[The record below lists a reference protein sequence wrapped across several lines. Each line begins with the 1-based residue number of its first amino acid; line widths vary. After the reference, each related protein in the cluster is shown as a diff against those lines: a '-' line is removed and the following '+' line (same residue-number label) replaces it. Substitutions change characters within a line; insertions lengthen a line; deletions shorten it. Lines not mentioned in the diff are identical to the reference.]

1 VDFFRQRSSSF
12 QYTLHHFDARLNM
25 AANFGPMSFYG
36 PQVVIIHKYKIGRKD
51 TLLDL
56 LA

>member
-1 VDFFRQRSSSF
+1 
-12 QYTLHHFDARLNM
+12 M